1 MYFTEEELRDLPQM
15 ENTDRY
21 TEARITRAREWIES
35 IIERKVGTSFELRT
49 STETFDGDRA
59 NSMVGIILSRP
70 YARAVTSLVSNG
82 TTFSVDQLAALSIR
96 DGVLIQ
102 RAAGWYTATAPWD
115 PGRRN
120 IVVTYTSAYSTIPP
134 SDIKEAAL
142 TAARDWLLRRYGN
155 QGVSDRAVSLQTE
168 MGNTVFATANDLFRP
183 TGIPDVDATI
193 MGWANRI
200 DLGGFA

>member
-15 ENTDRY
+15 DDTTRY
-21 TEARITRAREWIES
+21 TESRITAAREWIES
-35 IIERKVGTSFELRT
+35 IIERKVGASFEPRT
-49 STETFDGDRA
+49 FTETFDGDRA
-59 NSMVGIILSRP
+59 NSMVGIILSQP
-70 YARAVTSLVSNG
+70 YAREVTAFVSNG
-82 TTFSVDQLAALSIR
+82 VTFSVDQLAALSIR

-102 RAAGWYTATAPWD
+102 RAGGWFTATAPWQ

-120 IVVTYTSAYSTIPP
+120 LVATYSAYLMTTPP
-134 SDIKEAAL
+134 ADIKEASL
-142 TAARDWLLRRYGN
+142 TAVRDWLLRRYAQ
-155 QGVSDRAVSLQTE
+155 QGVSDRAMSIQNE

-183 TGIPDVDATI
+183 TGIPDVDAVI